1 MNTRKTLLGGA
12 ALALLLC
19 AAAWMALGPEPLAR
33 ASPVDE
39 PLQFRF
45 PKGQR
50 WTYRLDYAA
59 DSRVQLSG
67 QGKQTSLAGQVRLV
81 GDLVLRGHGAQGVVQ
96 RVGLRLENW
105 SQHSLRVLGQELLP
119 DASAVDAVFQGR
131 EALLEVDPDGV
142 VRAVSFRE
150 EDPSLFKNTVQSLV
164 GELQVVLR
172 EGATWSVE
180 EATSRGRAR
189 TEYSRV
195 GEDAAAVRLLKRR
208 AEYVELKGLG
218 QGGAVRLVSRFEA
231 DVAREGVLD
240 RVDGEETVERL
251 GAGGDVSAASQ
262 VRVSLVRS
270 ATGHFEPGEDDL
282 VAASA
287 LQRLAPGTMVV
298 DPKVRAQMLT
308 QQVDGMTA
316 DRLFTLLEQFANLGT
331 LPDHNHFLLQ
341 ATGLLEQQPEL
352 CARLVELFRRPTLQ
366 VKGRALLLDL
376 LAGTGTPEAQVALVQ
391 ALSSR
396 EAAGEARY
404 DMLLSRLSLVSHPT
418 SDTVRFAERTYA
430 SMQGALRVASTYTL
444 GSTAGALY
452 RQEKSPEA
460 WAAVQRLAEDL
471 RASKAPEEQAH
482 FLMALGNAGV
492 VEQTEVISG
501 YAGSPSPEVRR
512 ASAKAL
518 RKMAT
523 PEATL
528 TLLSLAADTQSPVQA
543 TAMESL
549 GRRPLDTGLLMD
561 LRDLALSGGVKVE
574 NYHVFVSLVA
584 PYLETE
590 PDVVRELLRHLL
602 TQEVPDRQVL
612 TRIRGL
618 LET

>member
-1 MNTRKTLLGGA
+1 MNTRKTLIGGA
-12 ALALLLC
+12 VLALLLC
-19 AAAWMALGPEPLAR
+19 TAAWVGLGHEPK
-33 ASPVDE
+33 ASPVAV
-39 PLQFRF
+39 PLHFRF
-45 PKGQR
+45 PQGR
-50 WTYRLDYAA
+50 SWTYRLDYTA
-59 DSRVQLSG
+59 DSRVQLAG
-67 QGKQTSLAGQVRLV
+67 QGKQASLAGQVQLV
-81 GDLVLRGHGAQGVVQ
+81 GDLVLRGHGAQGAVQ
-96 RVGLRLENW
+96 RVGLRLENL

-119 DASAVDAVFQGR
+119 DAASVDAVFLGR
-131 EALLEVDPDGV
+131 EALLELDPDGV

-150 EDPSLFKNTVQSLV
+150 DDPSLFKNTVQSLV

-180 EATSRGRAR
+180 EPTSRGRAR
-189 TEYSRV
+189 TEYSRRD
-195 GEDAAAVRLLKRR
+195 EDAEAVRLHKRR
-208 AEYVELKGLG
+208 VEYVELRGMG
-218 QGGAVRLVSRFEA
+218 QGGTVRLDSRFEA

-251 GAGGDVSAASQ
+251 GTDGNVSAASH
-262 VRVSLVRS
+262 VRVRLVRG
-270 ATGHFEPGEDDL
+270 ATGHFEADKAP
-282 VAASA
+282 VAVAV

-298 DPKVRAQMLT
+298 DPKVRARMLT

-316 DRLFTLLEQFANLGT
+316 DRLFTLLEQFANVGT

-352 CARLVELFRRPTLQ
+352 CARLVEFFRRPTLQ

-376 LAGTGTPEAQVALVQ
+376 LAGTGTPEAQAALVQ

-396 EAAGEARY
+396 EATGDARY
-404 DMLLSRLSLVSHPT
+404 GMLLGRLSLVSNPT
-418 SDTVRFAERTYA
+418 SDTVRFAEKTYA
-430 SMQGALRVASTYTL
+430 STEGELRVASTYTL

-452 RQEKSPEA
+452 RQEQSPEA
-460 WAAVQRLAEDL
+460 WAAVQRLADDL

-482 FLMALGNAGV
+482 LLMALGNAGV
-492 VEQTEVISG
+492 AEQADVIAG
-501 YAGSPSPEVRR
+501 YASATSPEVRR

-518 RKMAT
+518 RKIAT
-523 PEATL
+523 PEATM
-528 TLLSLAADTQSPVQA
+528 TLLSLAADAQQPVQA

-561 LRDLALSGGVKVE
+561 LRDLALNGGVKVE

-584 PYLETE
+584 PYLESE
-590 PDVVRELLRHLL
+590 PDMVRELLRHLL
-602 TQEVPDRQVL
+602 TQDVPDRQVL

-618 LET
+618 LGT

>member
-1 MNTRKTLLGGA
+1 MNTRKTLIGGA
-12 ALALLLC
+12 VVALLLC
-19 AAAWMALGPEPLAR
+19 TAAWVGLTHEPM
-33 ASPVDE
+33 ASPVATS
-39 PLQFRF
+39 LQFRF
-45 PKGQR
+45 PRGR
-50 WTYRLDYAA
+50 SWTYRLDYSA
-59 DSRVQLSG
+59 DSRVQLAG
-67 QGKQTSLAGQVRLV
+67 QGKQASLAGQVHLT
-81 GDLVLRGHGAQGVVQ
+81 GDLVLRGHGARGAVQ
-96 RVGLRLENW
+96 QVGLRLENL

-119 DASAVDAVFQGR
+119 DAAAVEAVFHGR
-131 EALLEVDPDGV
+131 EALLDVDPDGV
-142 VRAVSFRE
+142 VRAVSFLE
-150 EDPSLFKNTVQSLV
+150 DDPSLFKNTVQSLV

-180 EATSRGRAR
+180 EPTSRGRAR
-189 TEYSRV
+189 TEYSLRD
-195 GEDAAAVRLLKRR
+195 EDAEAVRLFKRR
-208 AEYVELKGLG
+208 VEYVELRGLG
-218 QGGAVRLVSRFEA
+218 QGGTVRLDSRFEA
-231 DVAREGVLD
+231 DVAREGVLE

-251 GAGGDVSAASQ
+251 GTDGDVSAASH
-262 VRVSLVRS
+262 VRVSLVRG
-270 ATGHFEPGEDDL
+270 ATGRFEADKAPV
-282 VAASA
+282 VAAV

-316 DRLFTLLEQFANLGT
+316 DRLFTLLEQFANTGT

-352 CARLVELFRRPTLQ
+352 CARMVELFRRPTLQ

-391 ALSSR
+391 ALSSQ
-396 EAAGEARY
+396 EATGDARY
-404 DMLLSRLSLVSHPT
+404 GMLLGRLSLVSNPT
-418 SDTVRFAERTYA
+418 ADTVRFAQKTYA
-430 SMQGALRVASTYTL
+430 STEGALRVASTYTL

-452 RQEKSPEA
+452 RQEQSPEA

-482 FLMALGNAGV
+482 LLMALGNAGV
-492 VEQTEVISG
+492 VEQAEVIAG
-501 YAGSPSPEVRR
+501 YAGSTSPEVRR

-518 RKMAT
+518 RKIAT
-523 PEATL
+523 PEATM

-561 LRDLALSGGVKVE
+561 LRDLALNGGVKVE

-584 PYLETE
+584 PYLESE

-602 TQEVPDRQVL
+602 TQDVPDRQVL

-618 LET
+618 LGT